1 MSKEEDRN
9 SRYLIFAIGSRSNV
23 LRLSTQKD
31 AGGWKYHEK
40 KLFIEMIGS
49 NGGNIMRTLK
59 HDDIVELRDFLGK
72 LIEHNNEIREK
83 KKND

>member
-9 SRYLIFAIGSRSNV
+9 SRYLIFAKGTRSNV

-40 KLFIEMIGS
+40 RLFVEMIGIHS
-49 NGGNIMRTLK
+49 SYIARTLR
-59 HDDIVELRDFLGK
+59 HDDIIELRDFLEK
-72 LIEHNNEIREK
+72 IIEHNNEIREK
-83 KKND
+83 KKVD